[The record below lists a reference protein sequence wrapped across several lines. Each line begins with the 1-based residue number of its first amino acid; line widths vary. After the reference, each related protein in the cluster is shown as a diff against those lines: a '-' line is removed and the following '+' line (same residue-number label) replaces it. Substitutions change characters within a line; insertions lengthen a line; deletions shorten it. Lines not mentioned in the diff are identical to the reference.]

1 MIGSSLLIVH
11 DGLSRVSSW
20 MIDFAKTRETEFELN
35 HRTEWTLGNSEDGVL
50 IGIDNLIMVK
60 DKITNIQVRGFNSHF

>member
-1 MIGSSLLIVH
+1 
-11 DGLSRVSSW
+11 